1 MALKFIDTDIRKKG
15 GEIANLSYYLED
27 CLTKRGVFV
36 TSKII
41 DEFAEKC
48 LKENKKK

>member
-15 GEIANLSYYLED
+15 GEIAKLSFYLED
-27 CLTKRGVFV
+27 CLAKRDIFV
-36 TSKII
+36 TSKIM

-48 LKENKKK
+48 LKENKKE